1 MIGGRS
7 HVSRIETI
15 TRNEKESKAKKLA
28 EDVARASFAH
38 IEMQVNNDMEHI
50 RKAMGDTTSQ
60 AVETALDLKYMRDR
74 QKKLSC
80 IQNSVPICFFGI
92 H

>member
-1 MIGGRS
+1 M
-7 HVSRIETI
+7 SRIETI

-28 EDVARASFAH
+28 EEVARASFAH
-38 IEMQVNNDMEHI
+38 IQMQVNDDLEHI
-50 RKAMGDTTSQ
+50 RKAMGDATSQ

-80 IQNSVPICFFGI
+80 IQNPMPT
-92 H
+92 